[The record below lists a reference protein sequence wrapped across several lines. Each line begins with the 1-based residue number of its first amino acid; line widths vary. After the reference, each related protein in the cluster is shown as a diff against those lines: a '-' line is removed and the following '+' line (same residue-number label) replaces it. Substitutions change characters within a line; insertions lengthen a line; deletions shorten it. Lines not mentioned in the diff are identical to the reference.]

1 VKRRPFQSVTS
12 RGYCWGAM
20 LGGVCDSVSVEEFG
34 PVYGKG
40 ALRRRLLVGAARRLR
55 DLASVGFFFRF
66 FQCR

>member
-1 VKRRPFQSVTS
+1 
-12 RGYCWGAM
+12 M

-55 DLASVGFFFRF
+55 DLASVGFFFVSF
-66 FQCR
+66 NAAKTY